1 MDTLA
6 LAGLDSLSLAMLLF
20 LLSAGLSITFGLM
33 RVLNMAH
40 ASFYLLGGY
49 IGLAV
54 FGRTRNF
61 WISVVAAGLA
71 MALAGCFLYRG
82 FLQRF
87 SKEDEM
93 PQVLLTFGMLLIAG
107 DAALVTW
114 GGAVLRLPPPTSL
127 SGPIALG
134 SVVYPRYRFFV
145 IVAGLLM
152 AVVLSV
158 LVNRTRLGAVVRAGV
173 DDTETAQT
181 IGVNMPRVFL
191 LVFALGSLIA
201 GLAGALGA
209 PYLGIYPGLDFD
221 ALLLAFAVVIVGG
234 AGSVEGAFV
243 AAIVVALL
251 DTLTKTYVPALSY
264 FSIYVPMAL
273 ILAFRPQGLL
283 GRTAA

>member
-6 LAGLDSLSLAMLLF
+6 LAGLDALSLAMLLF

-54 FGRTRNF
+54 WSRTASF
-61 WISVVAAGLA
+61 WLALLGAALSMGLA
-71 MALAGCFLYRG
+71 GAFLYG
-82 FLQRF
+82 FFLKRF
-87 SKEDEM
+87 SIEEEM

-107 DAALVTW
+107 DAALVAW
-114 GGAVLRLPPPTSL
+114 GGTVLRLPAPAFL
-127 SGPIALG
+127 QGPIDFGPLT
-134 SVVYPRYRFFV
+134 YPRYRFFV
-145 IVAGLLM
+145 IVAGLAM
-152 AVVLSV
+152 AIMLT
-158 LVNRTRLGAVVRAGV
+158 LFVNKTRLGAVVRAGV

-181 IGVNMPRVFL
+181 IGINMPLVFL
-191 LVFALGSLIA
+191 LVFAFGSLIA

-221 ALLLAFAVVIVGG
+221 ALLLAFAVIIVGG
-234 AGSVEGAFV
+234 AGSVEGAFI
-243 AAIVVALL
+243 AALIVALL

-264 FSIYVPMAL
+264 FSIYIPMAL
-273 ILAFRPQGLL
+273 ILAFRPRGLL
-283 GRTAA
+283 GRVA

>member
-1 MDTLA
+1 MDTLP
-6 LAGLDSLSLAMLLF
+6 LTLLDALSLAMLLF

-54 FGRTRNF
+54 WSRTANF
-61 WISVVAAGLA
+61 GLA
-71 MALAGCFLYRG
+71 LLAAALSMALGGGLLYGVFLA
-82 FLQRF
+82 RF

-93 PQVLLTFGMLLIAG
+93 PQVLLTFGMLLIAAE
-107 DAALVTW
+107 AAMIVW
-114 GGAVLRLPPPTSL
+114 GGNVMRLPPPAL
-127 SGPIALG
+127 LQGPAELGPIT
-134 SVVYPRYRFFV
+134 YPRYRLFV
-145 IVAGLLM
+145 IAAGLAM
-152 AVVLSV
+152 ALALS
-158 LVNRTRLGAVVRAGV
+158 LLIGRTRLGAMVRAGV

-181 IGVNMPRVFL
+181 IGLNMPRLFL
-191 LVFALGSLIA
+191 LVFGLGSLVA

-209 PYLGIYPGLDFD
+209 PYLGVYPGLDFD
-221 ALLLAFAVVIVGG
+221 VLLLAFAVIIVGG

-243 AAIVVALL
+243 ASLLVALA

-273 ILAFRPQGLL
+273 ILAFRPRGLL
-283 GRTAA
+283 GPAA